1 MTTVND
7 YPACMNLGAIEIIKS
22 NNNMQEII
30 DGVTKLL
37 AHIGTTKMV
46 FPTSADIFK
55 TFFI

>member
-1 MTTVND
+1 
-7 YPACMNLGAIEIIKS
+7 MNLGAIEIIKS